1 MSSHAMKHYSKYNFR
16 LLYHWLAYS
25 LATFSTIYHNHIHSA
40 DEDSKSAV
48 KSCFLLFMILIAI
61 FFFTSTMVDEVTL
74 LNFWASM
81 SVVNRTWATERVIC
95 FCRWIQF
102 TRRFQFSST
111 RPQRKI
117 NQFVNPL
124 LFFST
129 LIYDVWRD
137 KAPLLPSNPHE
148 RAQSMFWADFIDK
161 KVWT

>member
-1 MSSHAMKHYSKYNFR
+1 MQTKVRTRIQRKETIPFHRYVITSGNCAWMLLVVECFWSWMSSHAMKHYSKYNFR

-25 LATFSTIYHNHIHSA
+25 LVTFSTIYHNHIHSA

-61 FFFTSTMVDEVTL
+61 FFFTSTMADEVTL

-102 TRRFQFSST
+102 TRRFQFSSAEE
-111 RPQRKI
+111 
-117 NQFVNPL
+117 N
-124 LFFST
+124 
-129 LIYDVWRD
+129 
-137 KAPLLPSNPHE
+137 
-148 RAQSMFWADFIDK
+148 
-161 KVWT
+161 

>member
-1 MSSHAMKHYSKYNFR
+1 
-16 LLYHWLAYS
+16 
-25 LATFSTIYHNHIHSA
+25 
-40 DEDSKSAV
+40 
-48 KSCFLLFMILIAI
+48 
-61 FFFTSTMVDEVTL
+61 
-74 LNFWASM
+74 
-81 SVVNRTWATERVIC
+81 VNRTWATERVIC